1 MRAQVAA
8 QQGAYV
14 ARMLNRRY
22 AVGVGGGKPP
32 SLRRDGDAYDA
43 ANAWAWLRAGGD
55 PEARPFTF
63 LNLGQ
68 LAYLGGGEVP

>member
-1 MRAQVAA
+1 M
-8 QQGAYV
+8 

-22 AVGVGGGKPP
+22 TVGVGGGKPP
-32 SLRRDGDAYDA
+32 SLRRTGDAFDA
-43 ANAWAWLRAGGD
+43 ASAWAWLRAGGD

-68 LAYLGGGEVP
+68 LAYLSAAARYHNDYVITLPYYT